1 MNQIKNSLGPIL
13 LLVGLLCAL
22 VVFSSTE
29 LKAEEA
35 LQRNIHATIE
45 ARTKSFCDKVLPSWF
60 ASRGGVDDPTVRA
73 MVTDCY
79 IGQARLGVMGGESML
94 AGIALSEVPA
104 ALLANESGMKLDPFG
119 PLAGRS
125 LWSEGRN

>member
-35 LQRNIHATIE
+35 LQRKIHATIE
-45 ARTKSFCDKVLPSWF
+45 PRTKSFCDKVLPSWF

>member
-35 LQRNIHATIE
+35 LQRKIHATIE

-79 IGQARLGVMGGESML
+79 IGQARLGVMGGESTL

>member
-35 LQRNIHATIE
+35 LQRKIHATIE

-94 AGIALSEVPA
+94 AAIALSEVPA

>member
-1 MNQIKNSLGPIL
+1 MNQIKNNLGPIL

-35 LQRNIHATIE
+35 LQRKIHATIE
-45 ARTKSFCDKVLPSWF
+45 ARTKSFCDKVRPSWF

>member
-35 LQRNIHATIE
+35 LQRKIHATIE

-79 IGQARLGVMGGESML
+79 IGQTRLGVLGGESVL
-94 AGIALSEVPA
+94 AGTALSEVPA
-104 ALLANESGMKLDPFG
+104 ALLANETGMKLDPFA
-119 PLAGRS
+119 PLAGRR
-125 LWSEGRN
+125 LWSDGRN

>member
-35 LQRNIHATIE
+35 LQRKIHATIE

>member
-29 LKAEEA
+29 LKADEA
-35 LQRNIHATIE
+35 LQRKIHATIE

>member
-1 MNQIKNSLGPIL
+1 MNQIKNNLGPIL

-35 LQRNIHATIE
+35 LQRKIHATIE

>member
-1 MNQIKNSLGPIL
+1 MNQTKNSLGPIL

-35 LQRNIHATIE
+35 LQRKIHATIE